1 MLKFKEKFKKICR
14 RLYKGIYNERVLIEC
29 FKTKHDAFICLD
41 MLLTDLKIPYI
52 MFKDTMYIDYKKAY
66 IIVDLR
72 LESEEYGSSY
82 DLYLDDDDILAIVSS
97 LGNNKKKAFNTIFK
111 KKECRKWRK
120 GK

>member
-1 MLKFKEKFKKICR
+1 MLEFKRKLKKICR

-29 FKTKHDAFICLD
+29 FRTKHDAFVCLD

-52 MFKDTMYIDYKKAY
+52 MFKDTMYIDYRKVY
-66 IIVDLR
+66 IVVDLR

-82 DLYLDDDDILAIVSS
+82 DLYLDNDDILAIVSS

-111 KKECRKWRK
+111 KKECRKWQK
-120 GK
+120 EK